1 MKNEYSSTTACA
13 YLGYITQA
21 IGINLAPLLFSTF
34 ATRFNIALSQLTM
47 LIMIG
52 FAIQMA
58 IDACGGKLISTLG
71 YRKSAILAH
80 ALCFIGLVLLG
91 FLPFL
96 LQPFAAIVVATSI
109 LSMGAGMTEVI
120 ISPLVDALPANEKS
134 SRMSLLHS
142 FYSWGHIAVVIIT
155 TAFIGVFS
163 QKYWYI
169 LPFIWALIPLYNSIA
184 FAKVPIIEESEQA
197 SSYKGFVKNKIFPV
211 FFIMIICAGAAEQA
225 IAQWVSYFA
234 EITLGFNKT
243 TGDLLGVC
251 GFALLMAVSRTF
263 YGLFGAKLNLTKY
276 IIFSAIGMTIGLLLL
291 AFSPIPV
298 LSLLA
303 ASLCGL
309 CVGIMWP
316 GILSLSS
323 NVFPLGGAKMFS
335 LLALGGDIGCLLGP
349 VIVGFTAN
357 VFSLNVGFAISAIFP
372 FVLLIG
378 AFITKKHYKQT
389 PIDSKIDCA

>member
-1 MKNEYSSTTACA
+1 MENEYSSTTACA

-34 ATRFNIALSQLTM
+34 ASQLNVSFSQLTM
-47 LIMIG
+47 LTTIG
-52 FAIQMA
+52 FAIQMV
-58 IDACGGKLISTLG
+58 IDACGGKLISSLG

-80 ALCFIGLVLLG
+80 SLCFIGLILLG

-96 LQPFAAIVVATSI
+96 LPPFVAIVISTSI

-120 ISPLVDALPANEKS
+120 ISPLVDALPSKEKS

-155 TAFIGVFS
+155 TTFIGVFS
-163 QKYWYI
+163 QKLWYV
-169 LPFIWALIPLYNSIA
+169 LPFIWAIIPLYNSIA
-184 FAKVPIIEESEQA
+184 FSKVPIIEESEQS
-197 SSYKGFVKNKIFPV
+197 SSYKGFVKNKVFPV

-234 EITLGFNKT
+234 EVTLGFNKT
-243 TGDLLGVC
+243 VGDLLGVC

-263 YGLFGAKLNLTKY
+263 YGLFGAQLNLTKY
-276 IIFSAIGMTIGLLLL
+276 VTCSAIGMTIGLLLL
-291 AFSPIPV
+291 AFSPVPL

-303 ASLCGL
+303 AALCGL

-316 GILSLSS
+316 GILSMSS

-335 LLALGGDIGCLLGP
+335 LLALGGDIGCLIGP
-349 VIVGFTAN
+349 AIVGFTAN
-357 VFSLNVGFAISAIFP
+357 VFSLNVGFAISSIFP
-372 FVLLIG
+372 ATLFVGTL
-378 AFITKKHYKQT
+378 ITKSRYKQT
-389 PIDSKIDCA
+389 PIDNKD